1 MSLHLTHEDTTHL
14 GAAVEALLAPSVG
27 PDPIPWWSAVE
38 DRLRTLFGGANA
50 MITWPQGGRLRYFGR
65 SVDGAAERRLEAL
78 SAADPETGLHINFDP
93 GVVAWFEYRRAHRVE
108 VWHESDNFRVMQAM
122 GIDGQRGLFYNE
134 GLLPAGFQDCS
145 GTTTT
150 VGGGGEMFLTL
161 GYDRRGHGR
170 FGGPTDAAVL
180 RMLLPVIRTAHHAI
194 TSFAPR
200 QAALLATIDAVR
212 DALLIVGPDGREVHR
227 NAALRDALAG
237 EPARDDV
244 VGAMHTMARDLRALR
259 RSAAAAA
266 GALRPTLAVITPLAR
281 YTLRATYAPAVL
293 WGVEGAVQVSLAV
306 EATAPT
312 TLVAPAA
319 GATGAA
325 LRDVLPAAALQ
336 ALGLTSREAEVA
348 QLLARRLSNAE
359 LAAALGVSAHTAR
372 HHTERVMQKLGVR
385 KRSEVA
391 ATLLGAVG

>member
-27 PDPIPWWSAVE
+27 PDPIPWWTEVE
-38 DRLRTLFGGANA
+38 ERLRTLFGGANA
-50 MITWPQGGRLRYFGR
+50 MITWPEGQRLRYFGR
-65 SVDGAAERRLEAL
+65 SVDDDAERRLEAL

-93 GVVAWFEYRRAHRVE
+93 GVVAWFEHRRAHRIE
-108 VWHESDNFRVMQAM
+108 VWHESDNFRVMNAM

-134 GLLPAGFQDCS
+134 GLLPAGFKDCS

-150 VGGGGEMFLTL
+150 VRGGEMFLTL

-170 FGGPTDAAVL
+170 FGGPTDAEVL
-180 RMLLPVIRTAHHAI
+180 RMLLPAIRTAHHALS
-194 TSFAPR
+194 SFGPR

-212 DALLIVGPDGREVHR
+212 DALLIVGPDRRELHR
-227 NAALRDALAG
+227 NVALREALAG

-244 VGAMHTMARDLRALR
+244 VGAMHTMAHDLRALR

-266 GALRPTLAVITPLAR
+266 GALRPSLAVITPLAR
-281 YTLRATYAPAVL
+281 YTLRATYASALL
-293 WGVEGAVQVSLAV
+293 WGVEGAVQVSL
-306 EATAPT
+306 EIDATAPT
-312 TLVAPAA
+312 TLVAPSA
-319 GATGAA
+319 GTSV
-325 LRDVLPAAALQ
+325 RDAVPAAALQ
-336 ALGLTSREAEVA
+336 ALGLTTREAEVA
-348 QLLARRLSNAE
+348 QLLARRLRNAE

-372 HHTERVMQKLGVR
+372 HHTERVMAKLGVKR
-385 KRSEVA
+385 RSEVA